1 MVLGTVLLLFPLISG
16 GSPVGGGA
24 GTGTHA
30 AGERAGTE
38 VLAVTEALQRAVRFF
53 SDSYTET
60 NLDGLYGLRVAEGQ
74 LILLLESRND
84 DEHRVEF
91 YDTVLD
97 SLRQVLEE
105 ISDVANRTLP
115 EIEARNPGYY
125 EQFLEVVNKPYII
138 EAFPRTLE
146 IQENDQYKPSVKKRL
161 PTFNEEES
169 DKCMSYM
176 MGSKIRGHDTKEV
189 RCTITD
195 RCWSLVTIPDTSAY
209 VITHQLLYTVL
220 AEHVGCTNELNSYA
234 RQQGFLE
241 GVPGMQRRLCSAIL
255 SQAEFLARNGPPQPE
270 QDLFMEQAVVCG
282 MLGYTNFLR
291 PDWLQKIMTWQ
302 RPDGCFGKEDP
313 EEEKDEL
320 VEQLHSLPFHAHNY
334 HGNIEH
340 RVKTRSPTGR
350 RLLVERLMR
359 DGCLSHKSGLGT
371 ALLAMYARAMMD
383 PEYEWETAQD

>member
-1 MVLGTVLLLFPLISG
+1 MGTFP
-16 GSPVGGGA
+16 
-24 GTGTHA
+24 
-30 AGERAGTE
+30 
-38 VLAVTEALQRAVRFF
+38 
-53 SDSYTET
+53 
-60 NLDGLYGLRVAEGQ
+60 GQ
-74 LILLLESRND
+74 LILLLESRID

-146 IQENDQYKPSVKKRL
+146 IQQDDQYKPSVKKRL

-241 GVPGMQRRLCSAIL
+241 GVPGMQRRLCSSIL

-291 PDWLQKIMTWQ
+291 PDWLQKVMTWQ
-302 RPDGCFGKEDP
+302 RPGGCFGKEDP

-340 RVKTRSPTGR
+340 WVKTRSPTGR

-359 DGCLSHKSGLGT
+359 ADYQPTDPRPPVHSQNLRIVGRRSRTLADRADDQPTKADHSRPSHRTTPNHGGCLSHKSGLGT

-383 PEYEWETAQD
+383 PAFGWEGAQY